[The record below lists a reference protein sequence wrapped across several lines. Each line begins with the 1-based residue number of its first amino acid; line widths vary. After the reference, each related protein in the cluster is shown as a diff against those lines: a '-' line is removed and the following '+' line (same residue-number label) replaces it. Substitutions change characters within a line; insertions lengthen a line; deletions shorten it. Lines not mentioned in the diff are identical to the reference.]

1 MFDLYAYKATVL
13 EVYDGDTLR
22 LKIDL
27 GFGIVLE
34 NESVRLFGIN
44 TPELRGE
51 EREDGLVS
59 RDRLRDLILGKDVTL
74 ITVRDSK
81 GKYGRYLGTIY
92 IDDADGNLID
102 INQQLIVEGLA
113 VPYMV

>member
-1 MFDLYAYKATVL
+1 MHNLYAYKATVL
-13 EVYDGDTLR
+13 DVYDGDTIR

-59 RDRLRDLILGKDVTL
+59 RDRLRELILGKEVTL
-74 ITVRDSK
+74 ITIKDSK

-92 IDDADGNLID
+92 LEVDDELID
-102 INQQLIVEGLA
+102 INQQLITEGLA
-113 VPYMV
+113 EPYLV